1 MSIYNDSFKH
11 MSKTLTETMEHI
23 SQVQKELAISATF
36 SYADTIAK
44 VMEPYRN
51 LSKTLQKSFSISF
64 SNIMDPYIS
73 ELTQTISNSIC
84 NNLNET
90 LRNSVYFQELSSAFR
105 NITPGELD
113 FISHSHTYDSTEI
126 VGGLPRDEDDFVIAD
141 ESIVKTYNLPKSVY
155 IHLGNHRVKIP
166 TPTFIAIIGII
177 LNTIVSISLAIAQ
190 SNSSQAAQTEQIQIE
205 EAQLQLQNS
214 QNELLQQFLHN
225 VDVSSSSEA
234 ESIRELKEAVE
245 EQNKQFSQIQDTTA
259 STAKDLDSSEEAED
273 TDGSK

>member
-90 LRNSVYFQELSSAFR
+90 LRNSVSFQELSSALR
-105 NITPGELD
+105 NITPGELN

-126 VGGLPRDEDDFVIAD
+126 VGGLPGDEDDFVIAD
-141 ESIVKTYNLPKSVY
+141 ESIVKTYDLPKSVY

-166 TPTFIAIIGII
+166 TPTFVAIIGII

-190 SNSSQAAQTEQIQIE
+190 SNSSQAAQTKQMQIE

-214 QNELLQQFLHN
+214 QNELLQQLLHN

-259 STAKDLDSSEEAED
+259 SIAKDLDSSEEAED

>member
-11 MSKTLTETMEHI
+11 MRKTLTETMEHI

-90 LRNSVYFQELSSAFR
+90 LRNSVSFQELSSALR
-105 NITPGELD
+105 NITPGELN

-126 VGGLPRDEDDFVIAD
+126 VGGLPGDEDDFVIAD
-141 ESIVKTYNLPKSVY
+141 ESIVKTYDLPKSVY

-166 TPTFIAIIGII
+166 TPTFVAIIGII

-190 SNSSQAAQTEQIQIE
+190 SNSSQAAQTKQMQIE

-214 QNELLQQFLHN
+214 QNELLQQLLHN

-234 ESIRELKEAVE
+234 ESIKELKEAVE

-259 STAKDLDSSEEAED
+259 SIAKDLDSSGEAED